1 MKRLPLTRL
10 LAIFSLVLFLGSHAA
25 QSLGFEKLKDG
36 KMEVDLNIQEKQKI
50 EEGLREKYS
59 KVAVSPEGQFRYP
72 TGRAG
77 LEALKYDPE
86 ILRGLPEAVSATY
99 CGVGNPFS
107 LGPISQGE
115 TVLDVGCG
123 AGIDAIFA
131 AKMVG
136 ATGAVAGIDLV
147 PEMLARARENARL
160 AGVANITFIESSAE
174 KLPFPNKSF
183 DVVISNGVFNL
194 VVDKQKALKEVFR
207 VLKPG
212 GRLMLAD
219 QVLVGKVPQD
229 TESRV
234 ASWFR

>member
-1 MKRLPLTRL
+1 MKKLPLIRL
-10 LAIFSLVLFLGSHAA
+10 LPIFSLVFFLGSHAG
-25 QSLGFEKLKDG
+25 QSLGSEKLMDG

-50 EEGLREKYS
+50 EEGLREKYR

-72 TGRAG
+72 IGRAG

-86 ILRGLPEAVSATY
+86 ILRNLPEAVSATY

-107 LGPISQGE
+107 LGTISQGE

-136 ATGAVAGIDLV
+136 STGAVSGIDLV

-160 AGVANITFIESSAE
+160 ANVSNITFIESSAE
-174 KLPFPNKSF
+174 KLAFPDKSF

-219 QVLVGKVPQD
+219 QVLVGKVPQN

>member
-1 MKRLPLTRL
+1 MRKLPLIRL
-10 LAIFSLVLFLGSHAA
+10 LSIFSLVFFLGSHAG
-25 QSLGFEKLKDG
+25 QSLGSEKLMDG

-50 EEGLREKYS
+50 EEGLREKYR

-72 TGRAG
+72 IGRAG

-86 ILRGLPEAVSATY
+86 ILRNLPEAVSATY

-107 LGPISQGE
+107 LGTISQGE

-136 ATGAVAGIDLV
+136 STGAVSGIDLV
-147 PEMLARARENARL
+147 TEMLARARENARL
-160 AGVANITFIESSAE
+160 AGVSNITFIESSAE
-174 KLPFPNKSF
+174 KLPFPDKGF

-219 QVLVGKVPQD
+219 QVLVGKVPQN

>member
-1 MKRLPLTRL
+1 MKKLPLTRL
-10 LAIFSLVLFLGSHAA
+10 LSIFSLVLFLGSHAA
-25 QSLGFEKLKDG
+25 QSLGSEKLKEG

-86 ILRGLPEAVSATY
+86 ILRSLPEAVSAIY

-123 AGIDAIFA
+123 AGVDAIFA

-136 ATGAVAGIDLV
+136 STGAVSGIDLV

-174 KLPFPNKSF
+174 KLPFPDKSF

-194 VVDKQKALKEVFR
+194 VVDKQKALKEVSR

-219 QVLVGKVPQD
+219 QVLVGKVPQN